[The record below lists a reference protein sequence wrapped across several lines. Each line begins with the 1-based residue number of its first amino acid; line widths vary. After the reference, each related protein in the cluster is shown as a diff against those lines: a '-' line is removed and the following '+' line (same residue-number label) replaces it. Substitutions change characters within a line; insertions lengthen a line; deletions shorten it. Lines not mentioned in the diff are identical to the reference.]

1 MTVPPR
7 MPAAVLA
14 ALAVLA
20 AGCAAPLTTPAA
32 RSTSAAPATALRAQ
46 VAAAPKACA
55 GPVVIGHRGAPAT
68 APENTMASFEA
79 ALRGGADWLETDV
92 QTTSDGVPVLM
103 HDSSVDRVTDGKGEV
118 AALTAAQ
125 IAGLRVTIGPGGPEP
140 VPTLELLLA
149 RLAGTRTRLL
159 MEIKWQR
166 PEDVARIARIAA
178 ASRADVVLYSFSA
191 AHLKQAHEEAP
202 RLPLVL
208 IQGGGLADPPDGLPL
223 AGLALD
229 AGLAT
234 AERIGAERRAGHQV
248 YVWTL
253 DDEPSWQAMSDRD
266 AAGLITDVPDRARAW
281 ADGRCRAP
289 GSGPPAP
296 GGDR

>member
-7 MPAAVLA
+7 LPAALLA
-14 ALAVLA
+14 TLAVLA
-20 AGCAAPLTTPAA
+20 AGCAAPAA
-32 RSTSAAPATALRAQ
+32 GRAAPAAPVTALRAQ
-46 VAAAPKACA
+46 VAAVPEPCDR
-55 GPVVIGHRGAPAT
+55 PVVIGHRGAPAA

-92 QTTSDGVPVLM
+92 QTTKDGVPVLM

-118 AALTAAQ
+118 AALTATQ
-125 IAGLRVTIGPGGPEP
+125 IAGLRVTVGPGGPEP
-140 VPTLELLLA
+140 VPTLEQLLA
-149 RLAGTRTRLL
+149 RLAGTRARLL

-191 AHLKQAHEEAP
+191 AHLRQAHEEAP

-229 AGLAT
+229 TGLAT

-253 DDEPSWQAMSDRD
+253 DDEPSWQAMSARD
-266 AAGLITDVPDRARAW
+266 AAGLITDVPDRARSWVDA
-281 ADGRCRAP
+281 RCRAP
-289 GSGPPAP
+289 RSGQPAP
-296 GGDR
+296 AATP

>member
-7 MPAAVLA
+7 AHAVVLA

-20 AGCAAPLTTPAA
+20 AGCAAPSTGPASAPTP
-32 RSTSAAPATALRAQ
+32 LRARL
-46 VAAAPKACA
+46 AAAPKACA
-55 GPVVIGHRGAPAT
+55 QPVVIGHRGAPGS

-92 QTTSDGVPVLM
+92 QTTRDGVPVLM

-118 AALTAAQ
+118 AELTAAQ
-125 IAGLRVTIGPGGPEP
+125 IAGLRVTVGPGAPEP
-140 VPTLELLLA
+140 VPTLEQLLT
-149 RLAGTRTRLL
+149 RLAGSRTRLL

-166 PEDVARIARIAA
+166 PEDVRRIARIAA

-191 AHLKQAHEEAP
+191 AHLQQAHEEAP

-208 IQGGGLADPPDGLPL
+208 IQGAGLADPPGGLPL
-223 AGLALD
+223 AGVALD

-234 AERIGAERRAGHQV
+234 AGRIAAERRAGRDV
-248 YVWTL
+248 YVWVL
-253 DDEPSWQAMSDRD
+253 DDEPSWQGMSDRD
-266 AAGLITDVPDRARAW
+266 ASGLITDVPDRARAW
-281 ADGRCRAP
+281 VDARCRAP
-289 GSGPPAP
+289 RTYPPAP
-296 GGDR
+296 DGAR